1 MSLPLFI
8 STLETQVFYRGG
20 VAFTAAVQELC
31 KSEQYIAK
39 AGMVMSKIFLLHNAG
54 DGCESCQVVLP

>member
-1 MSLPLFI
+1 MTLPLYI
-8 STLETQVFYRGG
+8 STVETRVFYRGV

-39 AGMVMSKIFLLHNAG
+39 AGMVMSKLFLLHNAG
-54 DGCESCQVVLP
+54 DGCELCQVVLP